1 MYLSLQVGEASAFGF
16 GRTYVIPLAAGA
28 MLPPAPHD
36 GFQTQDQVAAI
47 RGVQVLPYADVGA
60 GLTPDIYAFSRTTTT
75 RNLYRIPLP

>member
-16 GRTYVIPLAAGA
+16 GRTYVIPLAAAA

-36 GFQTQDQVAAI
+36 GFRKEQELAAI
-47 RGVQVLPYADVGA
+47 PGVQVLPYADVGG
-60 GLTPDIYAFSRTTTT
+60 GLTPDVYAFSRTTTT